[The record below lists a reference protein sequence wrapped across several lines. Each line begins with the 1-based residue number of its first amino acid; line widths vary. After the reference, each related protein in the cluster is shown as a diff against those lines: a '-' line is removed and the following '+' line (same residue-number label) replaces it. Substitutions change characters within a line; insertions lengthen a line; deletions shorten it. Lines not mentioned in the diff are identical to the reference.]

1 MRFTENVVS
10 MKVMSNKKKW
20 VGVITDLVLSVK
32 SKYPIVHAVVVKF
45 KEIQYIDKTL
55 LVEPARNIK
64 LIVPWKEVSFKDKCI
79 YLKNEEKNL
88 ETNYLSNDEI
98 LVGKNIIDSVITNA
112 KGDSIGRVND
122 AVIFERNGK
131 FELFG
136 LGVGIIGIV
145 AKLGLEIP
153 LEVIDKGFGRSFAE
167 TVIDWKYV
175 KGYHPNKSE
184 IVLSVG
190 EELKAEKT
198 INWSESKQIDQKQE
212 KKIPIILIPW
222 VQIGKIFKKK
232 K

>member
-1 MRFTENVVS
+1 MRFTENIVG
-10 MKVMSNKKKW
+10 MKVMSNKKELI
-20 VGVITDLVLSVK
+20 GTISDLVISIQ
-32 SKYPIVHAVVVKF
+32 SKYPIVHAVAIKF

-55 LVEPARNIK
+55 LIEPAKNIK
-64 LIVPWKEVSFKDKCI
+64 LIVPWEEINFKDKRL
-79 YLKNEEKNL
+79 YLKSDEADL
-88 ETNYLSNDEI
+88 QAQYLTDDEI
-98 LVGKNIIDSVITNA
+98 LVGKNVIDSIITNA
-112 KGDSIGRVND
+112 KGNSIGRVND

-175 KGYHPNKSE
+175 KKYHPNKNE

-198 INWSESKQIDQKQE
+198 INWSESKKIDQKQE
-212 KKIPIILIPW
+212 PKTPIILIPW
-222 VQIGKIFKKK
+222 VQIEKIFKKRK
-232 K
+232 